1 MAKVRD
7 YETIEDAVQAVKS
20 LHARGV
26 AEEEIYVLA
35 HDRNV
40 TNEVA
45 DKSNAEKIGSGET
58 GLGTAV
64 KNIVRGKGD
73 ALRAKI
79 EKIGLSSAEAV
90 AYEQRLDRDKILVI
104 SKDERTVI

>member
-1 MAKVRD
+1 MAKVRE
-7 YETIEDAVQAVKS
+7 YETIEEAIQAVKS

-26 AEEEIYVLA
+26 AKEEIYVLA

-40 TNEVA
+40 TNEVV
-45 DKSNAEKIGSGET
+45 DRSNAEKIGIDET

-64 KNIVRGKGD
+64 KNIFRGKGD

-104 SKDERTVI
+104 SKDEKTVI